1 MTQSA
6 AGRTLLFTLGAILL
20 VTLPLWVRD
29 QYQVHVASLIGCYWI
44 LIAGLNLVVGFTG
57 QISIGHVGLLAIGAY
72 VFAIVSGKWGVDPQ
86 VTIFLSG
93 ALGGLCG
100 LLLGLPSL
108 RLPGFYFAMTTLAF
122 SLIVSE
128 LLLAQGDLTGGGIGL
143 AAPAFGVPFDSPPG
157 FYWLVLGLGVLTTW
171 LAWNVVRFMWGR
183 TLICIRDNEI
193 AAASVGVPIYRLKL
207 KIFTFSGVCAG
218 VSGALFASLQT
229 CITPDTFVFETGL
242 FFFVCIVI
250 GGRGSIVAPFAGT
263 VVLAAIPELVA
274 PLAKLGTFFYG
285 LVLLAVVL
293 LVPEGIGRL
302 VMRAA
307 SRLRSAQ
314 EPPLAI
320 RPDLVCL
327 DETLN
332 TGRRP

>member
-1 MTQSA
+1 MTRSPVGRSLLLALGGLLLA
-6 AGRTLLFTLGAILL
+6 A
-20 VTLPLWVRD
+20 LPFWVRD
-29 QYQVHVASLIGCYWI
+29 QYQLHVASLIGCYWI

-72 VFAIVSGKWGVDPQ
+72 VFAIVSGKWGIDPQ
-86 VTIFLSG
+86 VTLLLSG

-100 LLLGLPSL
+100 LFLGIPSL

-143 AAPAFGVPFDSPPG
+143 AVPAFGMPFDSPQG
-157 FYWLVLGLGVLTTW
+157 FYWLVLGLGALTTW

-183 TLICIRDNEI
+183 ALIGIRDNEI
-193 AAASVGVPIYRLKL
+193 AATSVGVPIYRLKL
-207 KIFTFSGVCAG
+207 KVFTFSGGCAG
-218 VSGALFASLQT
+218 ISGALFASLQT
-229 CITPDTFVFETGL
+229 YITPDTFVFETGL

-250 GGRGSIVAPFAGT
+250 GGRGSILGPFVGT

-285 LVLLAVVL
+285 VVLLAVVL

-302 VMRAA
+302 VTRAA
-307 SRLRSAQ
+307 SRLRPAQ

-320 RPDLVCL
+320 QPDLVCL
-327 DETLN
+327 SETLN
-332 TGRRP
+332 AGRGP